1 MLSFLGY
8 AAVLLLGFIIGYSIE
23 AAAARRFYD
32 SEEYISLTEKGRKSL
47 EAYLNQSP
55 LVEEV
60 LKRKEEDND
69 GDDIF

>member
-8 AAVLLLGFIIGYSIE
+8 AAVLLLGFIIGYHVE

-32 SEEYISLTEKGRKSL
+32 DDEYIAITEKGRKTL

-55 LVEEV
+55 LVDEV
-60 LKRKEEDND
+60 LARKEEENND
-69 GDDIF
+69 DAVC

>member
-8 AAVLLLGFIIGYSIE
+8 AAVLLIGFIIGYCIE

-47 EAYLNQSP
+47 EAYLNQSS
-55 LVEEV
+55 LVDEV
-60 LKRKEEDND
+60 LKRKEEENND
-69 GDDIF
+69 DTVC

>member
-8 AAVLLLGFIIGYSIE
+8 AAVLLIGFIIGYHIE
-23 AAAARRFYD
+23 AASARRFYD

-69 GDDIF
+69 GDDIC

>member
-8 AAVLLLGFIIGYSIE
+8 AAVLLIGFIIGYCIE
-23 AAAARRFYD
+23 AAAARRFYN

-55 LVEEV
+55 LVDEV
-60 LKRKEEDND
+60 LKRKEEENND
-69 GDDIF
+69 DAVC

>member
-8 AAVLLLGFIIGYSIE
+8 TAVLLIGFIIGYHIE

-32 SEEYISLTEKGRKSL
+32 SEEYIALTEKGRKSL

-55 LVEEV
+55 LVDEV
-60 LKRKEEDND
+60 LKRKEEENND
-69 GDDIF
+69 DTVC